1 MGSTMLK
8 QPTDHDLH
16 RIAEANH
23 FVLDDAEIAA
33 FRRSIANSLASYT
46 IIENL
51 SDSPVRPLS
60 RDSGHAPL
68 PGKNAYGA
76 WAWKTSIRTGEG
88 GALYG
93 KRIAI
98 KDNISVA
105 GVPLLNGSEI
115 MEGYVSN
122 SDATVVSRILA
133 AGAEIAGKAVSEN
146 LCFSG
151 GSHTSYPG
159 PVLNPWDTQRMS
171 GGSSSGNGA
180 LLAANE
186 CDIAIGGDQGGSV
199 RIPASWCGV
208 VGLKPSWGLV
218 PYTGAFPIEPSL
230 DHLGPMARTVD
241 DIALMLDVI
250 AGRDGLDA
258 RQIEVPHALPS
269 YSTALEANIAGL
281 RVGILKEGFGWEG
294 LSDPNVDDAVKQ
306 AADAFRRLGMMVK
319 QVSVP
324 MHLHGLDIWT
334 GIATE
339 GAWSVMVRD
348 NVIAYGSQAHQDI
361 GLIDF
366 YRKAKL
372 EKAQLFSPTVKGVI
386 LLGHYL
392 AEQTGGVFYAKA
404 QNLRRKLRAA
414 YDQAL
419 SEVDILVM
427 PTTPTTAPRHEPE
440 ASLGRTMEIALNMM
454 PNTATFDATGH
465 PALSIPCATVGGMPV
480 GMMIVGRHFEEHT
493 ILAIAK
499 AFETQGISQSG

>member
-1 MGSTMLK
+1 MLK
-8 QPTDHDLH
+8 QPTDQDLH

-23 FVLDDAEIAA
+23 FVLSDAEIGA
-33 FRRSIANSLASYT
+33 FQKSIAKSMASYT
-46 IIENL
+46 TIQNL
-51 SDSPVRPLS
+51 SEPTDLTLDRN
-60 RDSGHAPL
+60 RGHAPL
-68 PGKNAYGA
+68 PGQNAYGA
-76 WAWKTSIRTGEG
+76 WAWKTSIRSANAGP
-88 GALYG
+88 LHG

-115 MEGYVSN
+115 LEGYVPDA
-122 SDATVVSRILA
+122 DATVVSRILA

-159 PVLNPWDTQRMS
+159 PVLNPLNTQRMS

-250 AGRDGLDA
+250 AGRDGLDS

-269 YSTALEANIAGL
+269 YTTALEADVTGL

-294 LSDPNVDDAVKQ
+294 LSDPDVDDAVRQ
-306 AADAFRRLGMMVK
+306 AAEAFGTLGMKVK

-348 NVIAYGSQAHQDI
+348 NVIAYGSQAFQDI

-372 EKAQLFSPTVKGVI
+372 AKAQLFSPTVKGVI
-386 LLGHYL
+386 LLGNYL

-414 YDQAL
+414 YDQVL
-419 SEVDILVM
+419 SDVDILVM

-440 ASLGRTMEIALNMM
+440 ASLGRFMEIALNMM

-465 PALSIPCATVGGMPV
+465 PALSIPCGTVGGMPV
-480 GMMIVGRHFEEHT
+480 GMRIVGRHFEENT
-493 ILAIAK
+493 ILAVAK
-499 AFETQGISQSG
+499 AFERQGTFCSE